1 MTTGRW
7 KDVSPNRFRFS
18 VVEPSGAYWS
28 REEDRQENITS
39 DVDQGIV
46 PDTAQD
52 QKSTLVNLEETC
64 CAKFCKFSDQAEA
77 WLSRQRA

>member
-18 VVEPSGAYWS
+18 VVEPSGAHWS
-28 REEDRQENITS
+28 REEARQGNTTP

-46 PDTAQD
+46 PDTAQK
-52 QKSTLVNLEETC
+52 QRSTLINFEEIC
-64 CAKFCKFSDQAEA
+64 YAKFCKSSDLAEA
-77 WLSRQRA
+77 WLSRRRV